1 MSGIQTVFA
10 IIEASEA
17 DMRLVQA
24 AVADLARQSAAEPEC
39 LRYDAHLSVKD
50 PKRLIIHEI
59 WGSKVALQ
67 KHRESVHVAQ
77 FKASITHTTATV
89 WASAFH
95 LLS

>member
-1 MSGIQTVFA
+1 MSETQTVFA
-10 IIEASEA
+10 IIEASEP
-17 DMRLVQA
+17 DMRLVKA

-39 LRYDAHLSVKD
+39 LRYNSDLSVKE

-67 KHRESVHVAQ
+67 KHRESVHVSQ

-95 LLS
+95 LVP